1 MTLFDPMSILEGRLR
16 AADSVLAC
24 LDMRQMT
31 PEVVAIVTEL
41 KKVLEQEITKENCE
55 EAREILGRYR
65 ALTI

>member
-31 PEVVAIVTEL
+31 PKISVIVAEL
-41 KKVLEQEITKENCE
+41 KEVLEQGITEENFE
-55 EAREILGRYR
+55 EGGSQAHNH
-65 ALTI
+65 TTKDH